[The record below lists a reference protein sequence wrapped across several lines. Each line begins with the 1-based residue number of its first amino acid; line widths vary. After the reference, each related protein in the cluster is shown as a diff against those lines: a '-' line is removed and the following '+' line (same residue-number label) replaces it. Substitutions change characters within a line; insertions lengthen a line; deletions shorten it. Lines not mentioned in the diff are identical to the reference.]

1 MQESNV
7 QRLSAVLFADVEG
20 YSHLMWEDEA
30 GTLRRF
36 RDLIDG
42 IVRPLLDQHGGRLVK
57 TTGDGFIAEFSSA
70 LAAVECAIAIQNRVS
85 EPDVAKS
92 GGETLAFRMGI
103 NAGEVMVEADDIFGT
118 EVNIAARLEK
128 LAHVGE
134 VVISEAVYRSARRS
148 SGLAFE
154 ELGHQALKNITEPV
168 MLYRV
173 ATATGSKSA
182 TSSGL
187 LPLSARPLRTE
198 GFGEA
203 WTTQRPSVMITPF
216 VNLSGDPEQEY
227 FCNGLTFDLTTD
239 LSRFKNLDVV
249 AAQTALLL
257 KDDRRSARELSAA
270 YGISYFLEGSVQRTG
285 DEVRINTQLIDARR
299 DRHIWADRFTR
310 PFRELPRLQ
319 DDLNRAIVIAL
330 AINVD
335 AAEREKTIRKHASD
349 MNAYDRFLKG
359 LHLWI
364 EHLAVDQTR
373 SSLLEA
379 RSYFEIARSMDPQF
393 ARAWSTLAYTL
404 AWGWRQGWE
413 PNEALDQAR
422 HHASHAV
429 RLEPDSH
436 DTHWDLAYCLLTMRD
451 FDGARREYETA
462 RRLNPYDVLLMTET
476 AEFLCCIGE
485 HENALKLI
493 DEAIELTSF
502 TVDYSLQ
509 TKAAVLYF
517 LGDYEGALHQ
527 STSVRQTSYSDSL
540 MQAMLRA
547 RLAAQHAAEG
557 KGDLAHAEQERAG
570 LALSDYHARRS
581 DRTADQEFRTYILR
595 RPEDEALWRDGLR
608 LAGLLVG

>member
-1 MQESNV
+1 MQEANV

-20 YSHLMWEDEA
+20 YSHLMCEDEA

-36 RDLIDG
+36 RDVIESV
-42 IVRPLLDQHGGRLVK
+42 VRPLLHQHNGRLVK

-70 LAAVECAIAIQNRVS
+70 LAAVECAIAIQSGVGVL
-85 EPDVAKS
+85 DVAKA
-92 GGETLAFRMGI
+92 GVEVLAFRIGI
-103 NAGEVMVEADDIFGT
+103 NAGEVVVDADDIHGT

-148 SGLAFE
+148 LGLAFE
-154 ELGHQALKNITEPV
+154 KLGHHSLKNISDPV

-173 ATATGSKSA
+173 STATGPKSFL
-182 TSSGL
+182 TSNLVSA
-187 LPLSARPLRTE
+187 SARPLHTE
-198 GFGEA
+198 GFGGA
-203 WTTQRPSVMITPF
+203 WTAQRPSVMITPF
-216 VNLSGDPEQEY
+216 VNLSGDPEQAY

-257 KDDRRSARELSAA
+257 QDDRRSARELSAE
-270 YGISYFLEGSVQRTG
+270 YGVSYFLEGSVQRTG
-285 DEVRINTQLIDARR
+285 DAVRINAQLIDARR

-310 PFRELPRLQ
+310 PFMELPQLQ
-319 DDLNRAIVIAL
+319 DELNRAIVIAL

-335 AAEREKTIRKHASD
+335 AAEREKTMRKHASD

-359 LHLWI
+359 LHLWN

-373 SSLLEA
+373 ASLLEA

-422 HHASHAV
+422 HHAIHAV

-436 DTHWDLAYCLLTMRD
+436 DTHWDLAYCLLTMKD

-462 RRLNPYDVLLMTET
+462 RRLNPYDILLMTEV

-493 DEAIELTSF
+493 DEAIALTTF
-502 TVDYSLQ
+502 TLDYSLQ
-509 TKAAVLYF
+509 TKAAILYF
-517 LGDYEGALHQ
+517 LGDYEGALRQ

-547 RLAAQHAAEG
+547 HLAERYEAEG
-557 KGDLAHAEQERAG
+557 KGDLAQAEQEQAG
-570 LALSDYHARRS
+570 LALSDYLARRS
-581 DRTADQEFRTYILR
+581 DRTADQEIRTYILR
-595 RPEDEALWRDGLR
+595 RPADEAHWRDGLC
-608 LAGLLVG
+608 LAGLVVG